1 MVRKAMRDLA
11 FCAEE
16 VVLIGDSG
24 ADRGAA
30 GVTGYACPRGQALL
44 ARRTISAMPLIARA
58 CLLSGAALCD

>member
-24 ADRGAA
+24 ADRG
-30 GVTGYACPRGQALL
+30 
-44 ARRTISAMPLIARA
+44 RRV
-58 CLLSGAALCD
+58 